1 MTGRTPVVRPRA
13 EVVESFHEFGTA
25 TISSALR
32 EECGIL
38 KSFMVGQ
45 VAHTPGLKTVGTATT
60 VAFLPRREDIP
71 QPSSVRSGGM
81 HEILNIA
88 EEAYRLGLLCIPHA
102 WRHMVGVAA
111 EVHLA
116 VVAPNMPYIEYP
128 MAFPDSP
135 LISRLLTPRLEV
147 SSDGTIEVPQRP
159 GLGFELDEDTVAR
172 YREDPY

>member
-1 MTGRTPVVRPRA
+1 MTGRTPVVRPPA
-13 EVVESFHEFGTA
+13 ELVESFHEFGTS

-38 KSFMVGQ
+38 KSFMVGP

-102 WRHMVGVAA
+102 WRHMIGVAA

-116 VVAPNMPYIEYP
+116 VVAPNMPYTEYP

-172 YREDPY
+172 YREDSY